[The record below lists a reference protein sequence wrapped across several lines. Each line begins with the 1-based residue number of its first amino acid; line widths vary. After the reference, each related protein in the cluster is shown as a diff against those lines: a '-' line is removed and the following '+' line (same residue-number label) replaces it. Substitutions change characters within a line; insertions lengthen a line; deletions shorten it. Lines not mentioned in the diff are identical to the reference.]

1 MEEDNIHSATT
12 NSYYGAGVEAAAKA
26 YLNSVCCKSI
36 ISPSSRQPS
45 DTNTTFSVSPPS
57 GLPTDTKSKSKYFS
71 PERKYT
77 KMAITPKKKNI
88 KYSKSESVKS
98 IRLVKQKTIV
108 KSRMFMNSPNS
119 IYAAVSTQYRIDGS
133 DLANLP
139 SLEDILLIIYIHFGG
154 CKIFEDSFDTIIN
167 SEECLSLDLIERALN
182 DSVRHLCANEC
193 YLRAFHGIREFTFL
207 WRDLV
212 SDNDVNKAELLQ
224 GWCCKIQPPMLKD
237 NTKSKDQKRRRL
249 PLIYVSPCGREFNT
263 KTKVINYMNKK
274 MSTSSSFD
282 KMTPKTSTST
292 KSTQLINITND
303 INSLYSPFGL
313 IEELYIDN
321 PWKFLVST
329 ICLNVTTRAQL
340 DTGELY

>member
-1 MEEDNIHSATT
+1 MDSATT
-12 NSYYGAGVEAAAKA
+12 NHYDAGVEAAARA

-36 ISPSSRQPS
+36 
-45 DTNTTFSVSPPS
+45 SPPT
-57 GLPTDTKSKSKYFS
+57 GLPSVTKSKSKYFS

-77 KMAITPKKKNI
+77 KMANTPQKKNI
-88 KYSKSESVKS
+88 KHSKSESVKS

-119 IYAAVSTQYRIDGS
+119 IYAAVSQYKNLLDAIDGS

-139 SLEDILLIIYIHFGG
+139 SLDDILLIVYIHFGG
-154 CKIFEDSFDTIIN
+154 CKTFEDSFDAIID
-167 SEECLSLDLIERALN
+167 SEELSLDLIERALN

-193 YLRAFHGIREFTFL
+193 YLRAFMPIREFTFL
-207 WRDLV
+207 WRDMV

-224 GWCCKIQPPMLKD
+224 GWCCKIQPMLKD

-249 PLIYVSPCGREFNT
+249 PLIYASPCGKEFNS
-263 KTKVINYMNKK
+263 KAKVINYMNKK

-282 KMTPKTSTST
+282 KMSPKTSTSC
-292 KSTQLINITND
+292 KSTSLISITNG
-303 INSLYSPFGL
+303 INPLFSVFGL
-313 IEELYIDN
+313 IEELYIDD
-321 PWKFLVST
+321 PWKLLVST

-340 DTGELY
+340 DVGELY

>member
-1 MEEDNIHSATT
+1 MQEDNIHSTT
-12 NSYYGAGVEAAAKA
+12 IKSYYGAGVEAAAKA
-26 YLNSVCCKSI
+26 YLNSVCCKST
-36 ISPSSRQPS
+36 SPVKQITDTDTTLSSP
-45 DTNTTFSVSPPS
+45 TS
-57 GLPTDTKSKSKYFS
+57 GQPTDTKSKSKYFS

-88 KYSKSESVKS
+88 KHSKAVKS

-119 IYAAVSTQYRIDGS
+119 IYAAVSNQYKNLLDAIDGS

-139 SLEDILLIIYIHFGG
+139 SLDDILLIVYIHFGG

-167 SEECLSLDLIERALN
+167 SDECLSLDLIERALN
-182 DSVRHLCANEC
+182 NSVRHLCANEC

-207 WRDLV
+207 WRDMV

-224 GWCCKIQPPMLKD
+224 GWCCKIQP
-237 NTKSKDQKRRRL
+237 KSKDQRRCRL
-249 PLIYVSPCGREFNT
+249 PLIYASPCGREFNT
-263 KTKVINYMNKK
+263 KAKVINYMNKK

-282 KMTPKTSTST
+282 VMTSITSTSCQ
-292 KSTQLINITND
+292 STSLINITNN
-303 INSLYSPFGL
+303 INPLFSPFGL
-313 IEELYIDN
+313 IEELYIDD
-321 PWKFLVST
+321 PWKLLVST

-340 DTGELY
+340 DTGELC